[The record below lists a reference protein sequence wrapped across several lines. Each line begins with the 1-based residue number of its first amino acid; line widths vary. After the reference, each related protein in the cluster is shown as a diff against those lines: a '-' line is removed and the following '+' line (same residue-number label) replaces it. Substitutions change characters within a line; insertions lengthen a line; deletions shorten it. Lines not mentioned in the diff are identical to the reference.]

1 MHDTDYLLSYGKA
14 LVSLTATLRTADAQ
28 KDGTLATVI
37 LMSMYEVSLPYS
49 ASMLGIIQLRN
60 NQMISGE
67 KPQDKVWDSHSGG
80 REFLLRLRGLQQ
92 FESERGKSLFRN
104 SYTQMVSSKT
114 THFYVWF
121 NITDRNGLDSQCQ
134 RFRNVANFRMNRTI
148 G

>member
-114 THFYVWF
+114 TNFYVWF

-134 RFRNVANFRMNRTI
+134 RFRNVANFRLNRTI